1 MYDSNCSWLKKKRKS
16 HPTRHMLTRNATNIY
31 AAYKTEEQDRQEDPE
46 DNVYEDHDNMGL
58 QID

>member
-1 MYDSNCSWLKKKRKS
+1 
-16 HPTRHMLTRNATNIY
+16 MLTRNATNIY